1 MLNMFTPKDRS
12 LSDNIKLGVVFAW
25 IGGFNNASAILLMGK
40 EIGPMSANWAGLA
53 KNIGTFTVSEIILIA
68 CLLAGFISGA
78 ATGTRMF
85 KKYSYLPLLG
95 LEVFLFMLM
104 ASLNVKGAIVVGAF
118 AMGLQNSFTTNLSHH
133 AVRSSH
139 LTSTSTDIGITLARG
154 DKDNALLRIILV
166 GSYAWGAVGG
176 VFASNVWGLS
186 AFTVPAMT
194 ILGLLVLDGLSNI
207 ANLEDEL
214 PWFYKW
220 AKILDL

>member
-1 MLNMFTPKDRS
+1 MLNMFKPENRTLR
-12 LSDNIKLGVVFAW
+12 DNIKLGAVFGW
-25 IGGFNNASAILLMGK
+25 IGGFNNAAAILLLGK
-40 EIGPMSANWAGLA
+40 EIGPMSGNWAGLG
-53 KNIGTFTVSEIILIA
+53 KNLGSFTLPEVAIFIP
-68 CLLAGFISGA
+68 LLACFITGA

-85 KKYSYLPLLG
+85 KKYSYLPLLL
-95 LEVFLFMLM
+95 LEVFLLMLM
-104 ASLNVKGAIVVGAF
+104 ADLGIKGAILVGAF

-154 DKDNALLRIILV
+154 DKNNALLRIIIV
-166 GSYAWGAVGG
+166 GSFAWGATGG

-194 ILGLLVLDGLSNI
+194 ILGLLLLDGLSNVC
-207 ANLEDEL
+207 EPEKL